1 MNIQTPHRSPRRT
14 PKCPSHP
21 QHPRS
26 TVPNYTH
33 LVMNQ
38 WVRSC
43 KNQSHAS
50 LFSNLFGS
58 PFQPKLLLILG
69 LVLQVQGFNG
79 HLMYSQS
86 GWNRNIICPGFQI
99 TAIQLQSIS
108 ANSFVSW
115 FQHWGSC
122 LFWKSL
128 IIHHSATYKDML
140 LNWKIFRLVLKLWL
154 FCYSYWGLWQGLVTM
169 GLTNL
174 HG

>member
-43 KNQSHAS
+43 KNQRHAS

-58 PFQPKLLLILG
+58 PFQPKLLG

-99 TAIQLQSIS
+99 TAIELQSIS
-108 ANSFVSW
+108 ANKTCKTCF
-115 FQHWGSC
+115 GGP
-122 LFWKSL
+122 K
-128 IIHHSATYKDML
+128 
-140 LNWKIFRLVLKLWL
+140 
-154 FCYSYWGLWQGLVTM
+154 SYWNTPTKTWFMKNPSSSFLFPPTPPPPPLVVKDY
-169 GLTNL
+169 
-174 HG
+174 